1 MLTDLV
7 KNPLVVFVALPIVVG
22 YALSKS
28 SNTALFGIFDKKEQ
42 LSPMAGPAIR
52 KEGGSPDDFIF
63 RATASDRPAGPGIR
77 VGDEIQP
84 FSSTGRVRYDRE
96 YHDTVFLPNLDYK
109 ANKDIYTIPSAP
121 KVADT
126 YVFAGISGLNKIN
139 MR

>member
-1 MLTDLV
+1 MLNDLV
-7 KNPLVVFVALPIVVG
+7 KNPLVVFVALPIAVG
-22 YALSKS
+22 YMFSQS
-28 SNTALFGIFDKKEQ
+28 QNGFFGVFDKKEQ

-52 KEGGSPDDFIF
+52 KEGGSPDDLIF
-63 RATASDRPAGPGIR
+63 RATSSSRPSGPGTR

-84 FSSTGRVRYDRE
+84 TMSTGKVRYDRE

-109 ANKDIYTIPSAP
+109 ANKDVYTIPSAP

>member
-1 MLTDLV
+1 MLNDLV
-7 KNPLVVFVALPIVVG
+7 KNPLVVFVALPIAVG
-22 YALSKS
+22 YMFSQS
-28 SNTALFGIFDKKEQ
+28 SSGLFGIFDKQQQ

-52 KEGGSPDDFIF
+52 KEGGSPDDSIF
-63 RATASDRPAGPGIR
+63 RATSRDRPAGPGAR
-77 VGDEIQP
+77 VGEEIQP
-84 FSSTGRVRYDRE
+84 AMSTGKVRYDRE

-109 ANKDIYTIPSAP
+109 PNKEIYTIPSAP